1 MGPTRSDAD
10 VIAEALRA
18 PTAFGEIFD
27 RHFDAVSRYL
37 RRRVGETAGDELAAE
52 TFVIAF
58 RRRADYDLERS
69 SAGPWLFGIATN
81 LARRESRTE
90 KRRLRA
96 IARIT
101 PEQEPDHGPE
111 AIRRLDAERAQATLA
126 RGLASLT
133 PDQRD
138 VLLLYA
144 WEGLSYAEISEGL
157 DIPVGTVRSRL
168 SHARRA
174 MRELLLA
181 SGQLDAVADDAKG
194 IAK

>member
-1 MGPTRSDAD
+1 MSPTRSDAE
-10 VIAEALRA
+10 VIAEALKA
-18 PTAFGEIFD
+18 PSGFGELFD

-37 RRRVGETAGDELAAE
+37 RRRVGEAAGDQLAAE

-58 RRRADYDLERS
+58 RRRGDYDLDRP
-69 SAGPWLFGIATN
+69 SASPWLFGIATN
-81 LARRESRTE
+81 LARREARTE
-90 KRRLRA
+90 MRRLKA
-96 IARIT
+96 IARIA

-126 RGLASLT
+126 QGLNALP

-138 VLLLYA
+138 VLLLFA
-144 WEGLSYAEISEGL
+144 WEDFSYAEISESL

-174 MRELLLA
+174 MRDLLLA
-181 SGQLDAVADDAKG
+181 SGQLEVWPENAKG
-194 IAK
+194 VAK